1 MIEQTIKIQKSDD
14 PFDIEEVTVKLPKG
28 CKVLSTEPYA
38 LEYLQKTIGQM
49 PSKEDKNIFED
60 QEQITKGEVISIKK
74 NEEGNPVEAL
84 VDVGNKFTSYINL
97 KKESPEI
104 IDQLE
109 VGMNVDIKIKPKGNG
124 EIVGSISE
132 ALEAVKRQEIFDA
145 IGDKSIG
152 FTARIK
158 ELIHGG
164 YWVDVAGIKTFMP
177 GSLAGMNKLHNFES
191 MIGKDIIVMPITYSR
206 DKDTIVVSHREYLQT
221 MVPTRIEELREN
233 MKSQI
238 TGFVTGTTPFGIF
251 AQFNECL
258 TGLIPKAELANS
270 ITEFNNRDIKAGDEI
285 TFWVK
290 EIISN
295 KKIILTQAGAPID
308 PWEEATK
315 KYTPM
320 STAEG
325 KVTKITNYGAF
336 IQLEKGIS
344 GLIHKSQ
351 LKNIELNKGD
361 IVTVKI
367 KGVQPQE
374 RKVSLSLV

>member
-1 MIEQTIKIQKSDD
+1 MEEQIIKIQKSDD

-28 CKVLSTEPYA
+28 MKVLSTEPYVLDY
-38 LEYLQKTIGQM
+38 LEKTIGEM
-49 PSKEDKNIFED
+49 PSKSDLNIAED
-60 QEQITKGEVISIKK
+60 QEQITKGEVVSIKR
-74 NEEGNPVEAL
+74 NDEGIPTEAL

-97 KKESPEI
+97 RKEDATI
-104 IDQLE
+104 VDQLE
-109 VGMNVDIKIKPKGNG
+109 IGMHVDIKIKPKGNG

-132 ALEAVKRQEIFDA
+132 AIEAVKRKEIFDA

-152 FTARIK
+152 FTAVIK

-191 MIGKDIIVMPITYSR
+191 MLGKEIVVMPITYSR

-221 MVPTRIEELREN
+221 MVPTRIDELREN
-233 MKSQI
+233 SKEQI
-238 TGFVTGTTPFGIF
+238 TGFVTGTTAFGIF

-258 TGLIPKAELANS
+258 TGLIPKAELNHSIGDFNS
-270 ITEFNNRDIKAGDEI
+270 RDIKAGDEI

-295 KKIILTQAGAPID
+295 KKIILTQAGAPVD
-308 PWEEATK
+308 PWEEAAK

-320 STAEG
+320 SEAEG

-351 LKNIELNKGD
+351 LKEVELTKGD